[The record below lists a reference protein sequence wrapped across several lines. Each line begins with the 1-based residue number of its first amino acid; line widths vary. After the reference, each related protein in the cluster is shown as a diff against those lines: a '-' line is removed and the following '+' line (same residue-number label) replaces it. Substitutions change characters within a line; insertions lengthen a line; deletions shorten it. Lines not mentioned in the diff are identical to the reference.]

1 VTGTLEPEF
10 SGSVAGVHNA
20 TKMNTS
26 QVERGDLLEYGIVR
40 IKRIH
45 EVGWYIRRPRQTGD
59 HVLVIGTSGDGVRKI
74 EEFRIFRRRIE
85 ITF

>member
-1 VTGTLEPEF
+1 MF
-10 SGSVAGVHNA
+10 
-20 TKMNTS
+20 
-26 QVERGDLLEYGIVR
+26 EYIVVW

-45 EVGWYIRRPRQTGD
+45 EIGWDIRRPRQTGD
-59 HVLVIGTSGDGVRKI
+59 HVLVIWTSGDGVRKI